1 MARSG
6 WYTNQAILDAEAQL
20 LEAARTPVAVGIS
33 GEAFAVTVERQRD
46 AGAQLDAGQIA
57 LARAFACDGRLVT
70 AGIGPAGAGKTTA
83 MRLAA
88 RAVEDDGRQVIALA
102 PSARAAE
109 QLGQEI
115 GVQARTIAH
124 VLTVLDTQGPD
135 ATGITP
141 GNVLIVDEA
150 GMAGTLNLDR
160 LVAHAAQ
167 QGAVVRLLG
176 DPMQLAAVESGG
188 ALRLIENEVGAA
200 RLHEV
205 YRFTDP
211 AEAAATLA
219 LRDGKTGALGYYES
233 RGRIAGGTRDAM
245 LDGLYQGWKTDTDAG
260 RQSLM
265 IASRREDVVELATRA
280 RLDRVA
286 AGLVD
291 LDGVGLHNG
300 TTAGVGDMIVT
311 RQNDR
316 MLAVRGT
323 RDQVKRRHV
332 ARARR
337 RHRRVTRRRAHRA
350 PRPDHAARRVR
361 ARSRRARLRRDR
373 APHPGRHR
381 RHHPRADR
389 RRDKPRIAV
398 RRSDPRPRRQPAV
411 RRHRRLPRARD
422 GPRTGAGAYPAG
434 GARAGAVP

>member
-1 MARSG
+1 M
-6 WYTNQAILDAEAQL
+6 
-20 LEAARTPVAVGIS
+20 
-33 GEAFAVTVERQRD
+33 ERERD

-115 GVQARTIAH
+115 GVSARTIAH
-124 VLTVLDTQGPD
+124 VLTVLDKQGPD
-135 ATGITP
+135 ATGITA

-160 LVAHAAQ
+160 LVAHAKQ
-167 QGAVVRLLG
+167 LGAVVRLLG

-211 AEAAATLA
+211 TEAAATLA
-219 LRDGKTGALGYYES
+219 LREGQTSALEFYENH
-233 RGRIAGGTRDAM
+233 GRLAGGTREAM
-245 LDGLYQGWKTDTDAG
+245 LDELYLGWKTDSDAG
-260 RQSLM
+260 RQSVM
-265 IASRREDVVELATRA
+265 IASWREDVVELGTRA

-286 AGLVD
+286 AGLVA

-300 TTAGVGDMIVT
+300 TTAGVGDLIVT

-323 RDQVKRRHV
+323 RDQVKNG
-332 ARARR
+332 
-337 RHRRVTRRRAHRA
+337 
-350 PRPDHAARRVR
+350 DLWRVR
-361 ARSRRARLRRDR
+361 AVGADGSLDVEHTAHR
-373 APHPGRHR
+373 GR
-381 RHHPRADR
+381 
-389 RRDKPRIAV
+389 ITL
-398 RRSDPRPRRQPAV
+398 PAEYV
-411 RRHRRLPRARD
+411 QS
-422 GPRTGAGAYPAG
+422 
-434 GARAGAVP
+434 V

>member
-1 MARSG
+1 M
-6 WYTNQAILDAEAQL
+6 
-20 LEAARTPVAVGIS
+20 
-33 GEAFAVTVERQRD
+33 ERERD

-115 GVQARTIAH
+115 GVSARTIAH
-124 VLTVLDTQGPD
+124 VLTVLDKQGPD
-135 ATGITP
+135 ATGITA

-160 LVAHAAQ
+160 LVAHAKQ
-167 QGAVVRLLG
+167 LGAVVRLLG

-211 AEAAATLA
+211 TEAAATLA
-219 LRDGKTGALGYYES
+219 LREGQTSALEFYENH
-233 RGRIAGGTRDAM
+233 GRLAGGTREAM
-245 LDGLYQGWKTDTDAG
+245 LDELYLGWKTDSDAG
-260 RQSLM
+260 RQSVMNRL
-265 IASRREDVVELATRA
+265 LAGGRGRARDRA

-286 AGLVD
+286 AGLVA

-300 TTAGVGDMIVT
+300 TTAGVGDLIVT

-323 RDQVKRRHV
+323 RDQVKNG
-332 ARARR
+332 
-337 RHRRVTRRRAHRA
+337 
-350 PRPDHAARRVR
+350 DLWRVR
-361 ARSRRARLRRDR
+361 AVGADGSLDVEHTAHR
-373 APHPGRHR
+373 GR
-381 RHHPRADR
+381 
-389 RRDKPRIAV
+389 ITL
-398 RRSDPRPRRQPAV
+398 PAEYV
-411 RRHRRLPRARD
+411 QS
-422 GPRTGAGAYPAG
+422 
-434 GARAGAVP
+434 V